1 MRSLRM
7 AVDFLNIYGQNI
19 AIGVHIAEQPAEKG
33 LNDSALEITTKSL
46 FRTARYV
53 GYRKIESD
61 HDPSLV
67 NA

>member
-1 MRSLRM
+1 MT
-7 AVDFLNIYGQNI
+7 VDSRNIYGQNM
-19 AIGVHIAEQPAEKG
+19 AIGVHIAEQPAEVG
-33 LNDSALEITTKSL
+33 LIDSALEITTKSL